1 MNDIHIQESRENYI
15 IPAVDF
21 VASTGK
27 CIIKGES
34 FLEETS
40 KFYTELVDWL
50 KDYVKNAKEIEF
62 ILQLKYFNT
71 STSKWILKMLSVLK
85 QFELDGGKV
94 KVLWYYYQD
103 DADMRDDIKDYIYGS
118 KLNIDMVPFTDN

>member
-1 MNDIHIQESRENYI
+1 MENILIEEKREVYI
-15 IPAVDF
+15 EPAVDF
-21 VASTGK
+21 NAQTGR

-40 KFYTELVDWL
+40 KFYSPLLQWL
-50 KDYVKNAKEIEF
+50 TDYLKQAEKIEF

-71 STSKWILKMLSVLK
+71 STSKWILNMLSVLK
-85 QFELDGGKV
+85 RFEEKGGKV
-94 KVLWYYYQD
+94 KVVWYYFKD

-118 KLNIDMVPFTDN
+118 NLKIDMVPFE

>member
-1 MNDIHIQESRENYI
+1 MENILIEEKREVYI
-15 IPAVDF
+15 EPAVDF
-21 VASTGK
+21 NAQTGR

-40 KFYTELVDWL
+40 KFYSPLLQWL
-50 KDYVKNAKEIEF
+50 TDYLKQAEKIEF

-71 STSKWILKMLSVLK
+71 STSKWILNMLGVLK
-85 QFELDGGKV
+85 RFEEKGGKV
-94 KVLWYYYQD
+94 KVVWYYFKD

-118 KLNIDMVPFTDN
+118 NLKIDMVPFE

>member
-1 MNDIHIQESRENYI
+1 MENLLIEEKREVYI
-15 IPAVDF
+15 EPAVDF
-21 VASTGK
+21 NAQTGR

-40 KFYTELVDWL
+40 KFYSPLLLWLTEYL
-50 KDYVKNAKEIEF
+50 KQAEKIEF

-71 STSKWILKMLSVLK
+71 STSKWILNMLGAIK
-85 QFELDGGKV
+85 RFEEKGGKV
-94 KVLWYYYQD
+94 KVVWYYFKD

-118 KLNIDMVPFTDN
+118 NLKIDMVPFE

>member
-1 MNDIHIQESRENYI
+1 MENILIEEKREVYI
-15 IPAVDF
+15 EPAVDF
-21 VASTGK
+21 NAQTGR

-40 KFYTELVDWL
+40 KFYSPLLQWL
-50 KDYVKNAKEIEF
+50 TDYLKQAEKIEF

-71 STSKWILKMLSVLK
+71 STSKWILNMLGVLK
-85 QFELDGGKV
+85 RFEERGGKV
-94 KVLWYYYQD
+94 KVVWYFFKD

-118 KLNIDMVPFTDN
+118 NLKIDMVPFE

>member
-1 MNDIHIQESRENYI
+1 MENILIEEKREVYI
-15 IPAVDF
+15 EPAVDF
-21 VASTGK
+21 NAQTGR

-40 KFYTELVDWL
+40 KFYSPLLQWL
-50 KDYVKNAKEIEF
+50 TDYLKQAEKIEF

-71 STSKWILKMLSVLK
+71 STSKWILNMLSVLK
-85 QFELDGGKV
+85 RFEEKGGKV
-94 KVLWYYYQD
+94 KVVWYFFKD

-118 KLNIDMVPFTDN
+118 NLKIDMVPFE